1 LVKNGKTIGVRL
13 KEETV
18 LADAVVVACDYKFA
32 ETQML
37 EAKDRTYDEKY
48 WDKRVLAPSA
58 LIIYLGIKGKIK
70 RMTHHLLYFD
80 DSWERHFDEVYS
92 DPVWPDKPSYYV
104 HCPSKTDASV
114 APAGCDALMILVPV
128 SAGLEDTPDIRQ
140 KFRQKILEHLEGVVG
155 EKLEKRIVTER
166 IYTHRDFAADYNAFR
181 GTAFGLAHTLGQT
194 AIFRPRN
201 YSRKVNNLYYAGQYT
216 NPGVGVPVGL
226 ISAQIVA
233 SLVEKEI

>member
-1 LVKNGKTIGVRL
+1 
-13 KEETV
+13 
-18 LADAVVVACDYKFA
+18 
-32 ETQML
+32 
-37 EAKDRTYDEKY
+37 
-48 WDKRVLAPSA
+48 
-58 LIIYLGIKGKIK
+58 
-70 RMTHHLLYFD
+70 
-80 DSWERHFDEVYS
+80 
-92 DPVWPDKPSYYV
+92 
-104 HCPSKTDASV
+104 
-114 APAGCDALMILVPV
+114 
-128 SAGLEDTPDIRQ
+128 
-140 KFRQKILEHLEGVVG
+140 LEHLEGVVG
-155 EKLEKRIVTER
+155 ENLEKRIVTER